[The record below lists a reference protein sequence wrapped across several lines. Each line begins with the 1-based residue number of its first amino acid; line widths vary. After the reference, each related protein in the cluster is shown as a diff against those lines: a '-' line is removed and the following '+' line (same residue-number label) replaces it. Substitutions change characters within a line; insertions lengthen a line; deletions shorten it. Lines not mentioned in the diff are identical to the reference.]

1 MYTKEIQELA
11 LADYKIGRSAREICA
26 EYKISRSCLYKWVNA
41 NEVHRDKKTENKFT
55 YKQLEILQRQ
65 VYKLTRENEILK
77 FAYEQLNPSLK
88 QKLEIADLLN
98 GKYKTKEMCRVIQVD
113 HSTFYNHD
121 RRGVKVTQNQ
131 IRNERLKEKILEIYN
146 KSGGRF
152 GSNKIFEKLKAQG
165 IPCSLGKI
173 SSLFKELG
181 LVSKRR
187 KRPVKK
193 ASKPKKFYSKN
204 KLKQNFVQSRP
215 NLFWV
220 GDVTEVKIKST
231 KFYICTVMDLF
242 SRKIVGYR
250 LSSQNNNKLTVNTFK
265 DAYEARERP
274 KGLTFHSDQGSNY
287 TSNEFADLLDAVN
300 VGQSLSQAGT
310 PYDNSVIEAFF
321 SNFKQDDL
329 NSCEFENFDEL
340 QIVVDRYIE
349 YYNSYRPHEFLRY
362 KTPDEVEMEYKQLEN
377 FVLF

>member
-11 LADYKIGRSAREICA
+11 LADYKIGRSAREICE

-41 NEVHRDKKTENKFT
+41 NEVRRGKKTENEFT

-65 VYKLTRENEILK
+65 VYKLTGKNEILK
-77 FAYEQLNPSLK
+77 FAYEHLNPSLK

-98 GKYKTKEMCRVIQVD
+98 GKYKTKEICRVIQVE
-113 HSTFYNHD
+113 HSTFYNHY

-146 KSGGRF
+146 KSCGRF

-193 ASKPKKFYSKN
+193 AVKPKRFYYKN

-220 GDVTEVKIKST
+220 GDVTEVKINSA
-231 KFYICTVMDLF
+231 KFYLCVVMDLF
-242 SRKIVGYR
+242 SRKVIAYR

-265 DAYEARERP
+265 DAFEARNRP
-274 KGLTFHSDQGSNY
+274 NGLTFHSDQGSNY
-287 TSNEFADLLDAVN
+287 TSNEYVDLLKALKVE
-300 VGQSLSQAGT
+300 QSLSKSGT
-310 PYDNSVIEAFF
+310 PYDNSVMEAFY
-321 SNFKQDDL
+321 SNLKQDEL
-329 NSCEFENFDEL
+329 NSCEFEEFDEL
-340 QIVVDRYIE
+340 VIVVDRYIE
-349 YYNSYRPHEFLRY
+349 FYNSYRPHEFLDY
-362 KTPDEVEMEYKQLEN
+362 KTPDEVEIEYRKYEN
-377 FVLF
+377 FVPF

>member
-11 LADYKIGRSAREICA
+11 LTAYKSGRSVRGIC
-26 EYKISRSCLYKWVNA
+26 EDYKISRSCLYKWVRT
-41 NEVHRDKKTENKFT
+41 NEVRRDKKTENEFT
-55 YKQLEILQRQ
+55 YKQLEVLKRQ
-65 VYKLTRENEILK
+65 VYKLIRENEILK
-77 FAYEQLNPSLK
+77 FAYGHLSPGLK

-131 IRNERLKEKILEIYN
+131 IRNEWLKERILEIYN

-152 GSNKIFEKLKAQG
+152 GSNKVFEKLKVQG
-165 IPCSLGKI
+165 ISCSLGKI
-173 SSLFKELG
+173 SALFKELG

-187 KRPVKK
+187 KRPIKK
-193 ASKPKKFYSKN
+193 ADKPKRFYYKN

-220 GDVTEVKIKST
+220 GDVTEVKINSA
-231 KFYICTVMDLF
+231 KFYLCVVLDLF
-242 SRKIVGYR
+242 SRKVIAYG

-265 DAYEARERP
+265 DAFEARNRP

-287 TSNEFADLLDAVN
+287 TSNEFIDLLRALKVE
-300 VGQSLSQAGT
+300 QSLSKSGT
-310 PYDNSVIEAFF
+310 PYDNSVIEAFY
-321 SNFKQDDL
+321 SNLKQDDL
-329 NSCEFENFDEL
+329 NSCEFEEFDEL
-340 QIVVDRYIE
+340 VAVVDRYVE
-349 YYNSYRPHEFLRY
+349 FYNSYRPHEFLGY
-362 KTPDEVEMEYKQLEN
+362 KTPDEVEIEYKEFQN
-377 FVLF
+377 FVPF

>member
-1 MYTKEIQELA
+1 MYTRELQELA
-11 LADYKIGRSAREICA
+11 LADYKSGRSAMEICE
-26 EYKISRSCLYKWVNA
+26 EYKISRSCLYKWLNA
-41 NEVHRDKKTENKFT
+41 NEIHRDKKTENEFT
-55 YKQLEILQRQ
+55 YKQLEILQKQ
-65 VYKLTRENEILK
+65 LYKLTRENEILR
-77 FAYEQLNPSLK
+77 FAYEHLNPSLK

-98 GKYKTKEMCRVIQVD
+98 GKYKTKEMCKVIQID

-131 IRNERLKEKILEIYN
+131 IRNEWLKEKILEIYN
-146 KSGGRF
+146 KSSGRF

-187 KRPVKK
+187 KRPIKK
-193 ASKPKKFYSKN
+193 ADKPKRFYYKN

-220 GDVTEVKIKST
+220 GDVTEVKINSA
-231 KFYICTVMDLF
+231 KFYLCVVLDLY
-242 SRKIVGYR
+242 SRKVIAYR

-265 DAYEARERP
+265 DAFELRDRP

-287 TSNEFADLLDAVN
+287 TSNEFMDLLRVLK
-300 VGQSLSQAGT
+300 VEQSLSKAGT
-310 PYDNSVIEAFF
+310 PYDNSVIEAFY
-321 SNFKQDDL
+321 SNLKQDDL
-329 NSCEFENFDEL
+329 NSCEFEEFDEL
-340 QIVVDRYIE
+340 VAVVDRYIE
-349 YYNSYRPHEFLRY
+349 FYNSYRPHEFLGY
-362 KTPDEVEMEYKQLEN
+362 KTPDEVEMEYRKLEN
-377 FVLF
+377 FVPF

>member
-1 MYTKEIQELA
+1 MHAKEIQELA
-11 LADYKIGRSAREICA
+11 LIDYKSGRNARDIYE

-41 NEVHRDKKTENKFT
+41 NEVRRDKKTENEFT

-77 FAYEQLNPSLK
+77 FAYEHLDPSLK

-121 RRGVKVTQNQ
+121 RRGVKITQNQ
-131 IRNERLKEKILEIYN
+131 IRDERLKEKILEIYN
-146 KSGGRF
+146 KSGSRF

-165 IPCSLGKI
+165 ISCSLGKI

-193 ASKPKKFYSKN
+193 ADKPKRFYYKN

-220 GDVTEVKIKST
+220 GDITEVKINSA
-231 KFYICTVMDLF
+231 KFYLCVVLDLF
-242 SRKIVGYR
+242 SRKVIAYR

-265 DAYEARERP
+265 DAFEARNRP
-274 KGLTFHSDQGSNY
+274 NGLTFHSDQGSNY
-287 TSNEFADLLDAVN
+287 TSYEYVDLLKALKVE
-300 VGQSLSQAGT
+300 QSLSKSGT
-310 PYDNSVIEAFF
+310 PYDNSVIEAFY
-321 SNFKQDDL
+321 SNLKQDDL
-329 NSCEFENFDEL
+329 NSCEFEEFDEL
-340 QIVVDRYIE
+340 VAVVDRYVE
-349 YYNSYRPHEFLRY
+349 FYNSYRPHEFLGY
-362 KTPDEVEMEYKQLEN
+362 KTPNEVEMEYKELEK
-377 FVLF
+377 FVPF